1 MATTKKTTTT
11 KKTGV
16 TIETTDKKTT
26 ARRKTGTTTGT
37 KTTTTTS
44 TTNEVTTLREQV
56 ATLEKKLNNLIAVLH
71 TELTTEMLQGPRGT
85 ARKLE
90 EAGLTEQTIHIFLHN
105 YWQARSK

>member
-16 TIETTDKKTT
+16 TIESTPKKTT
-26 ARRKTGTTTGT
+26 TRRKTGTGTTSSSK
-37 KTTTTTS
+37 KTTNS
-44 TTNEVTTLREQV
+44 TTNEVAALKAQV
-56 ATLEKKLNNLIAVLH
+56 TTLEKKLQNLITVLH

-90 EAGLTEQTIHIFLHN
+90 EAGLTE
-105 YWQARSK
+105 